1 MNLNGSMAGT
11 YETGK
16 ALAASIGVPL
26 GLTLLA
32 VSLLKLI
39 PWLLAILL
47 YLSLF
52 AAAAKIMMM
61 LETRTYA
68 PRAGAACNPVV
79 LKKPATVKGRPVSQ
93 APWLTIVD

>member
-1 MNLNGSMAGT
+1 MAGT

-16 ALAASIGVPL
+16 ALAASVGVPL
-26 GLTLLA
+26 GLMLLA

-39 PWLLAILL
+39 PWLLALIL

-52 AAAAKIMMM
+52 SAAAKLIMA
-61 LETRTYA
+61 LESRPYA

-79 LKKPATVKGRPVSQ
+79 SAKPVVVKRPQ
-93 APWLTIVD
+93 APKTPWLTIVDE